1 MNAENP
7 QQNTRIESNNI
18 QKELYTMTK
27 CDIFQEC
34 EIGLILKI
42 NKCNIPYQ

>member
-1 MNAENP
+1 MNVENP

-18 QKELYTMTK
+18 EKESYTMTK
-27 CDIFQEC
+27 WDIFQEC

-42 NKCNIPYQ
+42 NKCNIPY